1 MSSSRLLALVLALV
15 TLLVF
20 LPATQHGFSIFDDKE
35 YVTQNQ
41 VVQDGLTWPGFRWA
55 FVTWHAGNWHPLTW
69 LSHMVDC
76 ELFGLNAGAHH
87 FVNVLLH
94 VANAVLLFA
103 LFRRLTGLLWPSLFI
118 AALFAWHPLRVE
130 SVAWI
135 AERKD
140 VLSTLFALLTLHAYV
155 EAVDLD
161 KARVKHTPI
170 YRSPFYWLA
179 LLCFALGLLAKPM
192 LVTLPFVLLLLDY
205 WPLQRISN
213 FEFQIS
219 NFRAVAALVAE
230 KIPFFLLMAAS
241 CFITFLAQH
250 SGGMVA
256 SLEEIPLGNRLGN
269 VPLAYLLYL
278 EKMVWPARLAVFYPL
293 PKTLSVAGVLLSIVV
308 LLAITMFVW
317 HKRKRRPYAFV
328 GWLWFLGTL
337 VPVIGFVQVGQAAM
351 ADRYSYFPSI
361 GISVAVTFAF
371 YDGIKRFAVRPAS
384 VAIGAGLVLG
394 LCLALTEKQL
404 SYWRDDVRLFSHA
417 LSVTQDNE
425 PVRGC
430 LGLALEA
437 AGRKA
442 EALAEYRVSLKLNP
456 YRMETYGHLA
466 DVLADTGQTN
476 EALATLQQG
485 LQIKPNDGP
494 THVHLARLMADSG
507 RTNEALAEFQT
518 ALQINPADAIAL
530 RGHGILLAA
539 DGRLDEAMKNYAE
552 AARLDPADW
561 RSPYLTGQLLLKQ
574 NRVAEAI
581 LYFFQALKKNPED
594 VQLLLSVAQV
604 LAADENPNV
613 RDGTTALALASKAR
627 ALAGADEPSILDTL
641 GMAYAELGRFDD
653 AQEAVQTAL
662 RINATNGATN
672 ETGLMRQRLQLYQ
685 SHQPYRQSHAG
696 GQPAK

>member
-20 LPATQHGFSIFDDKE
+20 LPATQHGFSIFDDKA

-69 LSHMVDC
+69 LSHMLDS

-87 FVNVLLH
+87 FVNLLLH
-94 VANAVLLFA
+94 VANAVLLFT

-161 KARVKHTPI
+161 KARMKRAPI

-213 FEFQIS
+213 F
-219 NFRAVAALVAE
+219 RVAAALVAE

-241 CFITFLAQH
+241 CLITFLAQN

-256 SLEEIPLGNRLGN
+256 SLEEIPLGDRLGN

-278 EKMVWPARLAVFYPL
+278 EKMVWPAHLAVFYPL
-293 PKTLSVAGVLLSIVV
+293 PKSLSVPGVLLSIVV
-308 LLAITMFVW
+308 LLAITVFVLRT
-317 HKRKRRPYAFV
+317 RKRRPYAFV

-371 YDGIKRFAVRPAS
+371 YDGIKRFPVRPAS

-394 LCLALTEKQL
+394 LCVALTERQL

-417 LSVTQDNE
+417 LSVTRDNE

-442 EALAEYRVSLKLNP
+442 EAVAEYRVSLKLNP

-485 LQIKPNDGP
+485 LRIKPNDEP

-518 ALQINPADAIAL
+518 ALQINPADTVAL
-530 RGHGILLAA
+530 RGRGILLAA
-539 DGRLDEAMKNYAE
+539 DGRFDEAMKNYAE
-552 AARLDPADW
+552 AARREPADW
-561 RSPYLTGQLLLKQ
+561 RSPYLTGLLLLKQ
-574 NRVAEAI
+574 NRGAEAI
-581 LYFFQALKKNPED
+581 PYFLQALKKNPED

-604 LAADENPNV
+604 LAADEHPDA
-613 RDGTTALALASKAR
+613 RDGTTALALATKAR
-627 ALAGADEPSILDTL
+627 ALAGADEPAILDTL
-641 GMAYAELGRFDD
+641 GMAYAELGRFAD
-653 AQEAVQTAL
+653 AQAAVQTAL
-662 RINATNGATN
+662 RVNATNDATN
-672 ETGLMRQRLQLYQ
+672 DTALMRQRLQLYQ